1 MSQEKFNK
9 VLLKWYYDNGV
20 NYSISRPNI
29 YISSI
34 AKKNI
39 KIKTEELNN
48 KKNTLAD
55 CNSLE
60 KLREAIDSFEECAL
74 KMTSKNLVF
83 ADGNPESKIMLLG
96 EAPGE
101 EEDKTGIPFVGAAG
115 KLLDKMLLAIN
126 QSRKNTYISNI
137 IFWRPPGNRRPTE
150 QEVQLCLPF
159 VYKHIEII
167 RPKILILA
175 GSTAAKAI
183 LNLDLGITKI
193 RGIWY
198 DLNFQNLKQKTKTM
212 AIYHP
217 AFLIRQPA
225 RKREA
230 WEDLKRIKSEIDK
243 IT

>member
-1 MSQEKFNK
+1 
-9 VLLKWYYDNGV
+9 
-20 NYSISRPNI
+20 
-29 YISSI
+29 
-34 AKKNI
+34 
-39 KIKTEELNN
+39 
-48 KKNTLAD
+48 
-55 CNSLE
+55 
-60 KLREAIDSFEECAL
+60 
-74 KMTSKNLVF
+74 MTSKNLVF

-115 KLLDKMLLAIN
+115 KLLDKMLQAIN
-126 QSRKNTYISNI
+126 QNRKNTYISNI

-150 QEVQLCLPF
+150 QEIQLCLPF

-183 LNLDLGITKI
+183 LNLDSGITKI
-193 RGIWY
+193 RGIWH
-198 DLNFQNLKQKTKTM
+198 DLNFQNLKHKTKAM

-230 WEDLKRIKSEIDK
+230 WEDLKRIKSEIDN